1 MSKANNKPDMLAQ
14 KHMITK
20 SKKPKSKTPKT
31 KPDLSVEIAG
41 YRFKNPIWTASGTCG
56 YGEEL
61 DTIFDLN
68 RLGGIV
74 TKSITRQPRPGH
86 PTPRCAEESSGML
99 NAIGLANVG
108 VEKYVA
114 EKLRFLDEY
123 DIGVVVNVA
132 GFGFDEYVEVCAMLA
147 DCPRADMIEL
157 NISCPNVSTG
167 GIEFGASASDVER
180 IVKAVKKVFP
190 RPIIPKL
197 SPNVTNIAGI
207 AKGAEAGGAD
217 AISLI
222 NTLIGMSVDIYTRRP
237 GLTNNRGGLSG
248 PAIKPIAL
256 SMVNRVYDVVDV
268 PVIGIGGASS
278 AEDVIQFMLCGASA
292 VQLGTALFIQPDLPI
307 TVERDLKKYL
317 TSQGLTSIT
326 EIIGKIEKY

>member
-1 MSKANNKPDMLAQ
+1 MT
-14 KHMITK
+14 TK
-20 SKKPKSKTPKT
+20 QDVTTT

-74 TKSITRQPRPGH
+74 TKSITRQPRNGH
-86 PTPRCAEESSGML
+86 PAPRCSEQSCGML

-114 EKLRFLDEY
+114 EKLRFLDGY
-123 DIGVVVNVA
+123 DIGVIVNVA
-132 GFGFDEYVEVCAMLA
+132 GFSFDEYVEVCAMLA

-167 GIEFGASASDVER
+167 GIEFGASAKDVER
-180 IVKAVKKVFP
+180 IVTAVKKVFP
-190 RPIIPKL
+190 RPVIPKL
-197 SPNVTNIAGI
+197 SPNVTDIAEI
-207 AKGAEAGGAD
+207 ARGAEAGGAD

-222 NTLIGMSVDIYTRRP
+222 NTLIGMSVNIYTRRP
-237 GLTNNRGGLSG
+237 TLTNNRGGLSG
-248 PAIKPIAL
+248 PAIKPVAL
-256 SMVNRVYDVVDV
+256 SMVNRVYDAVSV
-268 PVIGIGGASS
+268 PIIGIGGASS

-292 VQLGTALFIQPDLPI
+292 VQLGTALFLQPDLPI
-307 TVERDLKKYL
+307 TVERDLNKYL
-317 TSQGLTSIT
+317 TSQNLTSVT
-326 EIIGKIEKY
+326 DLIGKLEKY

>member
-1 MSKANNKPDMLAQ
+1 MTTK
-14 KHMITK
+14 TK
-20 SKKPKSKTPKT
+20 SQTAKTTKTTKTTKTARTTKPS
-31 KPDLSVEIAG
+31 PDLSVEIAG

-74 TKSITRQPRPGH
+74 TKSITRQPRDGH
-86 PTPRCAEESSGML
+86 PAPRCSEEASGML

-108 VEKYVA
+108 VEKYVT
-114 EKLRFLDEY
+114 EKLRFLDGY
-123 DIGVVVNVA
+123 DIGVIVNVA

-167 GIEFGASASDVER
+167 GIEFGASASDVES
-180 IVKAVKKVFP
+180 IVSAVKRVFP

-197 SPNVTNIAGI
+197 SPNVTDIAEI
-207 AKGAEAGGAD
+207 ARGAEAGGAD

-222 NTLIGMSVDIYTRRP
+222 NTMIGMSVDIHTRRP
-237 GLTNNRGGLSG
+237 TLTNNRGGLSG

-256 SMVNRVYDVVDV
+256 SMVNRVYEAVKV

-278 AEDVIQFMLCGASA
+278 CEDVIQFMLCGASA
-292 VQLGTALFIQPDLPI
+292 VQLGTALFLQPDLPI
-307 TVERDLKKYL
+307 KVEQDLRKHL
-317 TSQGLTSIT
+317 ATQGLKSVTDL
-326 EIIGKIEKY
+326 IGKIEKY